1 MSVDATG
8 TSAVTSTVS
17 EYLRAWNVT
26 DPAERLALLSR
37 VATDDVRYVDP
48 LADVTGPEGLSAV
61 IGQVQAQFPGVPLTL
76 HSGPDA
82 HHDVVRFSWA
92 LAPEGAEPVVIGTDS
107 VLLADDG
114 RFALVTGYLDKVPG

>member
-1 MSVDATG
+1 MSTDTTTVTG
-8 TSAVTSTVS
+8 TVT

-26 DPAERLALLSR
+26 DPAERVALLAQ
-37 VATDDVRYVDP
+37 VTTADVRYVDP
-48 LADVTGPEGLSAV
+48 LADVTGPEGLGAL
-61 IGQVQAQFPGVPLTL
+61 IEQVQAQFPGVPLTL

-92 LAPEGAEPVVIGTDS
+92 LTPEGGEPVVIGTDA

>member
-1 MSVDATG
+1 MSTDTTTVTG
-8 TSAVTSTVS
+8 TVT

-26 DPAERLALLSR
+26 DPAERVALLAQ
-37 VATDDVRYVDP
+37 VTTADVRYVDP
-48 LADVTGPEGLSAV
+48 LADVTGPEGLGAL

-92 LAPEGAEPVVIGTDS
+92 LTPEGGEPVVIGTDA